1 MPLEFVT
8 SNAGHPMLVI
18 DKYTFHRHSTSAKTG
33 RTNWRCS
40 RRRVKDIRCNSSCN
54 TTGSSAA
61 ADTATQPSPHD
72 PSCRPHTN
80 AELMAMQA
88 KQSRLG
94 TLPAAESG
102 PSLSQSQS
110 QTNGNDCTIA
120 NIFDESALNGDET
133 ASQDRELDD
142 DDINNVLDGY
152 ENSLCLFDADG
163 RSVVSLSRISEANI
177 SKEI

>member
-1 MPLEFVT
+1 
-8 SNAGHPMLVI
+8 
-18 DKYTFHRHSTSAKTG
+18 
-33 RTNWRCS
+33 
-40 RRRVKDIRCNSSCN
+40 
-54 TTGSSAA
+54 
-61 ADTATQPSPHD
+61 
-72 PSCRPHTN
+72 
-80 AELMAMQA
+80 MQA